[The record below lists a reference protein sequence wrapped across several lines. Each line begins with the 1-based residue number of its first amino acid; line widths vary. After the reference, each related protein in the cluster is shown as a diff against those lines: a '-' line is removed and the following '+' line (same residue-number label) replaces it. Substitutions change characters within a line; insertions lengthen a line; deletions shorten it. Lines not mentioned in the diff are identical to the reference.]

1 MRSWFNQHIESR
13 PLARPIPMNTKSLIF
28 ILCLCVISCTPP
40 LYKKPPYNDA
50 SDDATIKLAEAAN
63 SVSDSMLS
71 MAKTEK
77 VLSLPNRD
85 NTLTIPNAS
94 GLQTH
99 ASIDWS
105 GPIEELTGKI
115 ATAAHYRLRVLGQ
128 APAIP
133 VLISVDLK
141 DSSLGDILRNIDYQA
156 GNKASIH
163 VYPKHQV
170 VELRYAN
177 LYS

>member
-1 MRSWFNQHIESR
+1 
-13 PLARPIPMNTKSLIF
+13 MNIKLLTLVLS
-28 ILCLCVISCTPP
+28 LCVIGCMPP
-40 LYKKPPYNDA
+40 LYKKPPYNDP

-63 SVSDSMLS
+63 SVSDSMMS

-77 VLSLPNRD
+77 ILSIPNSD
-85 NTLTIPNAS
+85 NTLTIPNGS
-94 GLQTH
+94 GLETH
-99 ASIDWS
+99 ASVDWS

-115 ATAAHYRLRVLGQ
+115 ASAAHYRLRILGQ

-133 VLISVDLK
+133 VLISVNLK

-163 VYPKHQV
+163 VYPKNQV